1 MTAED
6 LAHALHRTKC
16 ASHRMGTCT
25 GGHLH
30 LYRTDAKQILTAP
43 DPATALH
50 ASICDADMDPSLIY
64 TPGCGPDRARHI
76 EHLRKQLDYLAA
88 QQQRQGRLDIEGE
101 AA

>member
-1 MTAED
+1 MTAEE

-30 LYRTDAKQILTAP
+30 LYRTDAKRILTAP

-50 ASICDADMDPSLIY
+50 GLICDAAIDAAI
-64 TPGCGPDRARHI
+64 PGGCPNRDSHI
-76 EHLRKQLDYLAA
+76 EHLRKQLEEE
-88 QQQRQGRLDIEGE
+88 RPR
-101 AA
+101 

>member
-1 MTAED
+1 MTAEE

-16 ASHRMGTCT
+16 VGYRGGYCT
-25 GGHLH
+25 GGGHLN
-30 LYRTDAKQILTAP
+30 LFRTDAKRILTAP
-43 DPATALH
+43 APAVALH
-50 ASICDADMDPSLIY
+50 ALICDAAIDAAI
-64 TPGCGPDRARHI
+64 PGGCPDQGRHI